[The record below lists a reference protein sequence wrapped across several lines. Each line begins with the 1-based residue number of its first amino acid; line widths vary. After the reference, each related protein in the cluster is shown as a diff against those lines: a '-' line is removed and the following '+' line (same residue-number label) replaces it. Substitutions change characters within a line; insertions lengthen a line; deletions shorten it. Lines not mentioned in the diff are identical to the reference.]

1 MRLHART
8 TLDDEDR
15 HLPCDGAE
23 RALLRKRV
31 AITPSRELRDE
42 IINSGMEAG
51 MQEQMQLLEQV
62 ARSLTRSPVPA
73 TGE

>member
-1 MRLHART
+1 MMRTGISLATEPSARS
-8 TLDDEDR
+8 
-15 HLPCDGAE
+15 AE
-23 RALLRKRV
+23 RV

-62 ARSLTRSPVPA
+62 ARSLT
-73 TGE
+73 